1 MLNCSLLSTKLK
13 RNQEKIHANCKG
25 RIKKIE
31 KREQTWL
38 RVELVIAESQRR
50 KSQSHTL
57 RSSVSRSVGLSDSRS
72 LGLSVSRS
80 LGLRSPDGN
89 LSLTLSDPQSLGL
102 SVSQTLGL
110 SVSRSLSLSISRSPV
125 SSLQSPLQS
134 PLLFFTFGFAV
145 WSVWLIGCLPNWL
158 IAFQVFILLK
168 LWAG

>member
-13 RNQEKIHANCKG
+13 RNQEKIHANCEG

-72 LGLSVSRS
+72 LGFSVSRSLDLSVSGLQTAISVSHSQILSLSVSRSLKLSVSQSLGLSVSRS
-80 LGLRSPDGN
+80 LGLRSP
-89 LSLTLSDPQSLGL
+89 
-102 SVSQTLGL
+102 
-110 SVSRSLSLSISRSPV
+110 V
-125 SSLQSPLQS
+125 SSLLSSLHFCFS
-134 PLLFFTFGFAV
+134 LLGLLFGVFGSFAV
-145 WSVWLIGCLPNWL
+145 CLIG
-158 IAFQVFILLK
+158 
-168 LWAG
+168 